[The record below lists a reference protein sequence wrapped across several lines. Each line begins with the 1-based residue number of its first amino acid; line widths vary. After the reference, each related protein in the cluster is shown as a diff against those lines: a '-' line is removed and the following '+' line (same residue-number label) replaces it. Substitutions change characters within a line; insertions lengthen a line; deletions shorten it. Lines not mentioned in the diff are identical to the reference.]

1 MTIDAAKSSASAYT
15 NRNDIIYPTKWYQG
29 YANEKLLGN
38 YLDLSIRSLEHLDN
52 QGSVNRNDALFL
64 IACLKTE
71 IEYAKYGYLIF
82 GQVSEKVQNDIATY
96 IANLN
101 NSLTVPLEDNELAAL
116 IKSALQNKYHY
127 RAKDAIQKKLNLT
140 DEEFADLGWMEK
152 QRKEAEQRERVNA
165 AIELDKEVIRLWL
178 SDFSDAKIAAKLG
191 ITKRTSINIR
201 QRLGVTDR
209 SVRFDDVDFEGNKR
223 HSTDRTKFVSERVAA
238 QEKVYR
244 YEDGTPIRYS
254 DFFDRPNGLREL
266 FHTLKNI
273 NPEIK
278 GSEDWRTISKRYYP
292 LIHQYHLMENDKE
305 RKEEDRQKERE
316 EAGKPIDWTFY
327 SDKFGLTTYDGV
339 VEHALGVA
347 SLRREMER
355 RAE

>member
-29 YANEKLLGN
+29 YANAKQLGG
-38 YLDLSIRSLEHLDN
+38 YLDLCVRSLRYLDG
-52 QGSVNRNDALFL
+52 QGSLQRNNALFL

-71 IEYAKYGYLIF
+71 IEYAKYGYLFF

-127 RAKDAIQKKLNLT
+127 RAKDTIQKKLNLT

-165 AIELDKEVIRLWL
+165 AIELDKEVVGLYL
-178 SDFSDAKIAAKLG
+178 DGLSDAKIAAKLG

-209 SVRFDDVDFEGNKR
+209 SVQFDDVDFEGNKR
-223 HSTDRTKFVSERVAA
+223 HATDRTKLVSERVAA

-254 DFFDRPNGLREL
+254 DFFDGRGGVLGLFRA
-266 FHTLKNI
+266 LKQI
-273 NPEIK
+273 SPEIK
-278 GSEDWRTISKRYYP
+278 GSEDWRAISKTYYS
-292 LIHQYHLMENDKE
+292 LVYQYRLMEGDKVW
-305 RKEEDRQKERE
+305 KEEHRQKERE
-316 EAGKPIDWTFY
+316 DAGKPIDWTFY
-327 SDKFGLTTYDGV
+327 SDKFGLTTYDGI
-339 VEHALGVA
+339 VEHALRVA
-347 SLRREMER
+347 ALRCEMER
-355 RAE
+355 RA